1 MKLNEYSL
9 DKAEFH
15 PFVVEITIETEEDFD
30 ILYSL
35 FAKPYFGGQL
45 TREEV
50 KQGENIRIFLR
61 ETHEEYNGE
70 R

>member
-1 MKLNEYSL
+1 MKLNEYRL
-9 DKAEFH
+9 AKAEFH
-15 PFVVEITIETEEDFD
+15 PFVVEITIETKEDFD
-30 ILYSL
+30 RLYNFL
-35 FAKPYFGGQL
+35 AKSCFGGQL

-50 KQGENIRIFLR
+50 KQAANIRTFLR